1 MTQTNVSIR
10 NPNHYLG
17 CHPLNPL
24 EPLDDFTD
32 NREIDNQIPFS
43 RFTPASILNG
53 VITWQRQRSL
63 RGKALDHALEKVF
76 TSDVPCKEHAA
87 KYLRHMYRRNCKPN
101 TIRGA
106 CTAIL
111 LFLLFLKRSG
121 KTHLEQITRIELEA
135 FVEQE
140 QDRDL
145 KNSTVKTR
153 LHALYAFLRFMDKE
167 HRVHPDLLKRKIK
180 IKLPQSLPR
189 AIASHDVTE
198 ILSVIDNTRD
208 RALILMLLRTGMRI
222 GELLNTRVNDV
233 DLNERTIKI
242 YEGEKNS
249 IGRVVYFSDDACDAL
264 KVWLKKRNNRMSF
277 LFYGQKGHRL
287 CYSAAR
293 VMFKKYLQ
301 KARLSLKGYTL
312 HCLRHTFATDLLNA
326 GMRLECLQ
334 QLLGHS
340 KLDVTRIYARLT
352 DKTREQEY
360 FKAMVKIERGEY

>member
-1 MTQTNVSIR
+1 MTQANISKV

-17 CHPLNPL
+17 CHPLNPNDQL
-24 EPLDDFTD
+24 NNYFDDHNLDD
-32 NREIDNQIPFS
+32 QIPFK
-43 RFTPASILNG
+43 RFTPESILNG
-53 VITWQRQRSL
+53 VITWKRQRTL
-63 RGKALDHALEKVF
+63 RRKTLDSVLEKVF
-76 TSDVPCKEHAA
+76 TSDVPCKGHAA

-106 CTAIL
+106 YTAIL
-111 LFLLFLKRSG
+111 LFLLFLKQSG
-121 KTHLEQITRIELEA
+121 KTHFGQITRIDLEA
-135 FVEQE
+135 FVEKE

-145 KNSTVKTR
+145 KISTVRTR
-153 LHALYAFLRFMDKE
+153 LQALYAFFRYLVKE
-167 HRVHPDLLKRKIK
+167 QAVHTDLLERKIK
-180 IKLPQSLPR
+180 LKLPQSLPR
-189 AIASHDVTE
+189 AMASYDE
-198 ILSVIDNTRD
+198 IKLLSVINNTRN

-233 DLNERTIKI
+233 DLKERTIKI
-242 YEGEKNS
+242 YEGEKNF
-249 IGRVVYFSDDACDAL
+249 IGRVVYFSDDARDAL
-264 KVWLKKRNNRMSF
+264 KAWLKKRNSRMSF
-277 LFYGQKGHRL
+277 LFYGQKGNSL

-301 KARLSLKGYTL
+301 KAELSLKGYTV

-360 FKAMVKIERGEY
+360 FKAMLKIERGEY

>member
-1 MTQTNVSIR
+1 MTKADISKV
-10 NPNHYLG
+10 NPNQYLG
-17 CHPLNPL
+17 CNPLNPL
-24 EPLDDFTD
+24 DPSGDFTGKH
-32 NREIDNQIPFS
+32 EIDNQIPFS
-43 RFTPASILNG
+43 RFTPASIHNG

-63 RGKALDHALEKVF
+63 RGKALDHALERISIGDLPGREYAV
-76 TSDVPCKEHAA
+76 
-87 KYLRHMYRRNCKPN
+87 KYLHHMYRRNCKPN
-101 TIRGA
+101 TTRGA

-111 LFLLFLKRSG
+111 LFLLFLKLSG
-121 KTHLEQITRIELEA
+121 KTHFEQITRIDLEA

-140 QDRDL
+140 QDRGL

-167 HRVHPDLLKRKIK
+167 HSVHPDLLLRKIK

-189 AIASHDVTE
+189 AIASHDV
-198 ILSVIDNTRD
+198 IKMLSVIDNIRD

-222 GELLNTRVNDV
+222 GELLNIGINDV
-233 DLNERTIKI
+233 DLSERTIKI
-242 YEGEKNS
+242 YEGDKNS
-249 IGRVVYFSDDACDAL
+249 IGRVVYFSDDARDAL
-264 KVWLKKRNNRMSF
+264 AVWLKERDKQKSF
-277 LFYGQKGHRL
+277 LFYGMKGGL
-287 CYSAAR
+287 TYSAAR
-293 VMFKKYLQ
+293 VRVIKYFKK
-301 KARLSLKGYTL
+301 AGLSEKGYTV

-360 FKAMVKIERGEY
+360 FKAMLKIERGEY

>member
-1 MTQTNVSIR
+1 MTQANISKV

-24 EPLDDFTD
+24 DPLGDFTG
-32 NREIDNQIPFS
+32 NHEIDNQIPFP

-53 VITWQRQRSL
+53 VFTWQRQRSL
-63 RGKALDHALEKVF
+63 RGKALDHALRRISIGDLPGREYAV
-76 TSDVPCKEHAA
+76 

-106 CTAIL
+106 CTAMH

-121 KTHLEQITRIELEA
+121 KSHFGQITRIDLEA

-140 QDRDL
+140 QDRGL

-167 HRVHPDLLKRKIK
+167 HRVHPDVLLRKIK

-189 AIASHDVTE
+189 AMSSHDV
-198 ILSVIDNTRD
+198 IKMLSVIDNTRD

-222 GELLNTRVNDV
+222 GELLNIRINDV
-233 DLNERTIKI
+233 DLSERTVKI
-242 YEGEKNS
+242 YESEKNS
-249 IGRVVYFSDDACDAL
+249 IGRVVYFSDDARDAL
-264 KVWLKKRNNRMSF
+264 AVWLKESDERKSF
-277 LFYGQKGHRL
+277 LFYGQKGSL
-287 CYSAAR
+287 TYSAASVR
-293 VMFKKYLQ
+293 VRKYLQ
-301 KARLSLKGYTL
+301 KAGLSEKGYTA

-360 FKAMVKIERGEY
+360 FKAMLKIERGEY

>member
-1 MTQTNVSIR
+1 MTQADISKV
-10 NPNHYLG
+10 NPNQYLG

-24 EPLDDFTD
+24 DPLIDFTG
-32 NREIDNQIPFS
+32 NHEIDNQIPFP
-43 RFTPASILNG
+43 RFTPASILKG

-63 RGKALDHALEKVF
+63 RGKALDHALERISIGDLPGSEYAV
-76 TSDVPCKEHAA
+76 

-121 KTHLEQITRIELEA
+121 KTHFGQITRIDLEA

-140 QDRDL
+140 QDRGL

-153 LHALYAFLRFMDKE
+153 LHALYAFLRFMGKE
-167 HRVHPDLLKRKIK
+167 HRVYQDLLLRKIK

-189 AIASHDVTE
+189 AMASHDVIE
-198 ILSVIDNTRD
+198 MLSVIDNTRD

-222 GELLNTRVNDV
+222 GELLNTRINDV
-233 DLNERTIKI
+233 DLNERTVKI

-249 IGRVVYFSDDACDAL
+249 IGRVVYFSDDARDAL
-264 KVWLKKRNNRMSF
+264 AVWLKERDKQKPF
-277 LFYGQKGHRL
+277 LFYGQKGGL
-287 CYSAAR
+287 TYSAAR
-293 VMFKKYLQ
+293 VRVIKYFKK
-301 KARLSLKGYTL
+301 AGLSEKGYTI

-360 FKAMVKIERGEY
+360 FKAMLKIERGEY